1 MQDLLCKSTGLLNTK
16 INNINCIF
24 TVLFNDLHRKLTY
37 NIIVYSMQCFKIQ
50 GDEWKVDEYFKKIAE
65 LTDLKQNKPLNEIVY
80 EGLRNAIIQG
90 YIPVGERINESI
102 YSQKMNISRTPVREA
117 LRRIQE
123 EGLVEYVPRLGVVV
137 KKITI
142 DDTKEIYQIR
152 MALDILATTN
162 AMKKMTEE
170 QFEEMNALLEE
181 TQKAN
186 DVGEVQKVID
196 LSRDFNDMIYEFAEM
211 PRLESIVHKLR
222 EYLVRFR
229 DMSLKGQERRE
240 KALKEHWLIYKNM
253 RNHNYEAI
261 ELIIQ
266 EHLEYSEGFIY
277 EAMRKLDDEK

>member
-1 MQDLLCKSTGLLNTK
+1 M
-16 INNINCIF
+16 
-24 TVLFNDLHRKLTY
+24 
-37 NIIVYSMQCFKIQ
+37 
-50 GDEWKVDEYFKKIAE
+50 DEYFKKIAE

-117 LRRIQE
+117 LRRIQQ

-142 DDTKEIYQIR
+142 DDAKEIYQIR
-152 MALDILATTN
+152 MALDILAATN
-162 AMKKMTEE
+162 AMRKMTED
-170 QFEEMNALLEE
+170 QFEEMYKLLEE

-186 DVGEVQKVID
+186 DAEEVQKVVD

-222 EYLVRFR
+222 EFLVRFR
-229 DMSLKGQERRE
+229 DMSLRGEERRK
-240 KALKEHWLIYKNM
+240 KALEEHWLIYKNM
-253 RNHNYEAI
+253 KNKNFDAI
-261 ELIIQ
+261 ALIIQ
-266 EHLEYSEGFIY
+266 EHLEYSEEFIY
-277 EAMRKLDDEK
+277 DAMRKLEKVESEKEI

>member
-1 MQDLLCKSTGLLNTK
+1 M
-16 INNINCIF
+16 
-24 TVLFNDLHRKLTY
+24 
-37 NIIVYSMQCFKIQ
+37 
-50 GDEWKVDEYFKKIAE
+50 DEYFKKIAE

-117 LRRIQE
+117 LRRIQQ

-142 DDTKEIYQIR
+142 DDAKEIYQIR
-152 MALDILATTN
+152 MALDILAATN
-162 AMKKMTEE
+162 AMRKMTED
-170 QFEEMNALLEE
+170 QFEEMYKLLEE

-186 DVGEVQKVID
+186 DAEEVQKVVD

-229 DMSLKGQERRE
+229 DMSLRGEERRK
-240 KALKEHWLIYKNM
+240 KALEEHWLIYKNM
-253 RNHNYEAI
+253 KNKNFDAI
-261 ELIIQ
+261 ALIIQ
-266 EHLEYSEGFIY
+266 EHLEYSEEFIY
-277 EAMRKLDDEK
+277 DAMRKLEKVESEKEI